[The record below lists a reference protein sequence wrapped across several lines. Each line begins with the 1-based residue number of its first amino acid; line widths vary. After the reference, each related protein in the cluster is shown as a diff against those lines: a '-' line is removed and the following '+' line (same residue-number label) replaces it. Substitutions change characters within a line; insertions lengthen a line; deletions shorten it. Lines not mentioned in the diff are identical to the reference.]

1 MEDTISML
9 ESEVASVERI
19 IEESQTQF
27 DQAKDTVTRLKVV
40 RDALE
45 AQITSLKGHQLE
57 LDLDFSEDE

>member
-1 MEDTISML
+1 MEATISML

-27 DQAKDTVTRLKVV
+27 DQAKDTLTRLGVV

-45 AQITSLKGHQLE
+45 AQITSLKGLQPE
-57 LDLDFSEDE
+57 LDFSEDE

>member
-1 MEDTISML
+1 MEATISML

-27 DQAKDTVTRLKVV
+27 DQAKDTLTRLGVV

-45 AQITSLKGHQLE
+45 AQITSLKGLQPE
-57 LDLDFSEDE
+57 LVFSEDE